1 MAAAKSK
8 EHEAAGDSRGLIVGS
23 TRYMYMAE
31 AEAENTKGQ
40 FYVLN
45 DLSEHYWADR
55 CALIAPYV
63 PLSLNRA

>member
-1 MAAAKSK
+1 VAAAKSE
-8 EHEAAGDSRGLIVGS
+8 EHEAAGDGRGLIVGS

-40 FYVLN
+40 FGVLN

-55 CALIAPYV
+55 GALIALYV
-63 PLSLNRA
+63 RFSLNRA